1 MSDTTTIGL
10 LVGVLVVL
18 ATRAID
24 WWFPK
29 GWHFKGIRRYG
40 EPDGEDDA
48 KNTKENS
55 ND

>member
-1 MSDTTTIGL
+1 VSDTTIGL

-40 EPDGEDDA
+40 EPDGEDDD
-48 KNTKENS
+48 KNTKENEQ
-55 ND
+55 